1 MTFFSIKFYDDLII
15 SKAADEDRILLWKI
29 DGFSTMNDEVQ
40 PESIAP
46 IVTCTDSSTKSA
58 FGGKFQRLLILDAI
72 GSSTNWMRFGLFHE
86 PGKHPILALGQD
98 TYAIT
103 THKMDWSILF
113 WDVALLEEG
122 LPDRSEDKDKEC
134 LSQEPLTPFPPHKK
148 VKLPRLEKSP
158 RSFCIRSIA
167 WSPGGEWCVAVDES
181 CYIHVLSR

>member
-1 MTFFSIKFYDDLII
+1 LII

-29 DGFSTMNDEVQ
+29 DGFSAMNDDVQ

-46 IVTCTDSSTKSA
+46 IVTCTDSSTKSS
-58 FGGKFQRLLILDAI
+58 FGGKFQRLLIFDAI

-103 THKMDWSILF
+103 THKMDWGILF
-113 WDVALLEEG
+113 WDLALLDGSLGKSEEKATEY
-122 LPDRSEDKDKEC
+122 LSKD
-134 LSQEPLTPFPPHKK
+134 PLTLCPPHKK

-181 CYIHVLSR
+181 CYIHVLSRQQIK